1 MNVLIVDDEPMTR
14 SLLRRVLSREFG
26 CTVLEATNGLEALSV
41 AGSKPVDLI
50 VTDLRMPVMDGIE
63 LLEALRQFPPL
74 AAIPVVMMSAAREPG
89 PVHRAIEL
97 GVTDY
102 LLKPLEA
109 ARVAARLRAVVER
122 IAQLSMKAKVETTG
136 RVEVDATT
144 PILVADGNADFRHFF
159 SSTMA
164 GRTIYEAETGVAAL
178 QRCVESKPGI
188 VFVGGELGVLGPE
201 LLVRKLRATP
211 ELASTRIFAILPKQA
226 LDQGTAPAK
235 VDGVATRT
243 FVADDFR
250 KQVDRL
256 IGIGAKLGGVLV
268 AHPTLRV
275 QMASAAEQV
284 FGMMLQL
291 EVAPTFELETLP
303 VAHVVTA
310 LIRFSLPDAGG
321 ESLTLALRTDRES
334 ARLVA
339 SGLHAAA
346 VAKAEAGAGAAPPPA
361 ADDVMG
367 AVAEVVNIIGGRLRT
382 ALEDAGVRATMGLP
396 EQSEGGAANLSDGGT
411 QGVQVTVKTVEKGL
425 AFVLHL
431 TSSLRAVD
439 AAPPQAAPEPA
450 SAS

>member
-41 AGSKPVDLI
+41 AGSKPVNLI

-109 ARVAARLRAVVER
+109 ARVAARLRAVIER
-122 IAQLSMKAKVETTG
+122 LARLKAPGGETGG
-136 RVEVDATT
+136 RVDVDATT

-159 SSTMA
+159 ASTMA
-164 GRTIYEAETGVAAL
+164 GRVIHQAENGVAAL

-188 VFVGGELGVLGPE
+188 VFIGGELGVLGPE
-201 LLVRKLRATP
+201 LLVRKLRATA
-211 ELASTRIFAILPKQA
+211 ELASTRIFAIMPKQA
-226 LDQGTAPAK
+226 LEQGAPPPQ

-243 FVADDFR
+243 FVPDDFR

-256 IGIGAKLGGVLV
+256 LGIGAKPGGVLV
-268 AHPTLRV
+268 AHPTLRA

-291 EVAPTFELETLP
+291 EVAPSFELETLP
-303 VAHVVTA
+303 VEHVVTA
-310 LIRFSLPDAGG
+310 LVRFTLPESGG
-321 ESLTLALRTDRES
+321 ETLTLALRTDRES
-334 ARLVA
+334 ARIVA
-339 SGLHAAA
+339 SGLQAAA
-346 VAKAEAGAGAAPPPA
+346 VAKLEGGAGGAAPPA
-361 ADDVMG
+361 DDDVMG
-367 AVAEVVNIIGGRLRT
+367 AVSEVVNIIGGRLRT

-396 EQSEGGAANLSDGGT
+396 ERSERGAENLSDGGNR
-411 QGVQVTVKTVEKGL
+411 GVQVTVKTVDKGL
-425 AFVLHL
+425 AFVLQL
-431 TSSLRAVD
+431 TSSVGD
-439 AAPPQAAPEPA
+439 VEAAPPRAAPEPA
-450 SAS
+450 PAA